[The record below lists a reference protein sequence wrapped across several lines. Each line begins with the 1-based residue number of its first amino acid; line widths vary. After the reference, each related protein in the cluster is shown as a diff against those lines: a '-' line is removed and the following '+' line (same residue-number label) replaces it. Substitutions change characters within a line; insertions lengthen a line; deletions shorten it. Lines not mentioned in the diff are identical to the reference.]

1 MQLHELEAWLGAD
14 HSLTSDQ
21 IAELLR
27 TANEIGER
35 YPDPDDQLERDAA
48 LSTAYQ
54 LMATDQDVVEGL
66 AREREA
72 AKNAELQALAS
83 LRQAALTLIPRGDA
97 TESGFAKK
105 SGVDRMNVRRWLGKR

>member
-1 MQLHELEAWLGAD
+1 MQLHELEAWLGDATGR
-14 HSLTSDQ
+14 LTANQ
-21 IAELLR
+21 LNELLS

-66 AREREA
+66 ARERDA
-72 AKNAELQALAS
+72 ARTAELQALAG
-83 LRQAALTLIPRGDA
+83 LQQAALILIPCADA
-97 TESGFAKK
+97 T
-105 SGVDRMNVRRWLGKR
+105 